1 MRERKKRSRD
11 GGECEE
17 ESGKIWGR
25 ERREGVEMWESVR
38 KRGGRDGGESEEER
52 G

>member
-1 MRERKKRSRD
+1 MGERVRKR
-11 GGECEE
+11 G
-17 ESGKIWGR
+17 GR

>member
-25 ERREGVEMWESVR
+25 ERRERVEMGERVR
-38 KRGGRDGGESEEER
+38 KRVGRYGGEKEER